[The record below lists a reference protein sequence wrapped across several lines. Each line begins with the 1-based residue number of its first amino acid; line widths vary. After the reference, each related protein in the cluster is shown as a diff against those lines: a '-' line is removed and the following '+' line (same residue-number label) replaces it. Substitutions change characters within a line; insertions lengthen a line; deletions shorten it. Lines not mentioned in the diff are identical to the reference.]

1 MTTYDLTAR
10 RRYSREEKAS
20 IVAESLSEGAV
31 SAVAR
36 RHRVAPAQ
44 LFRWKKE
51 FAPGASRAATG
62 AAANARAASAEPRQ
76 AAKFVPAVIAPAS
89 DARPKR
95 PRPRAA
101 SSDDCW
107 SAVEIAFPNGCVLR
121 VPKDIEEAALARLVR
136 SLKA

>member
-1 MTTYDLTAR
+1 MTAYDLTAR

-20 IVAESLSEGAV
+20 IVAESLREGAV

-51 FAPGASRAATG
+51 FAPAAETVERVSQPSAPAAAPRFVPVAIAPAASRARQTRKPKPITTAEG
-62 AAANARAASAEPRQ
+62 AAG
-76 AAKFVPAVIAPAS
+76 
-89 DARPKR
+89 
-95 PRPRAA
+95 
-101 SSDDCW
+101 
-107 SAVEIAFPNGCVLR
+107 AVEIAFPNGCVLR
-121 VPKDIEEAALARLVR
+121 VRGDIEEAALSRLIR